1 MFCIRDS
8 KQFVWNIWY
17 DYGMKNNVSLVDIE
31 LYLGSKVGEKVILP
45 PELWTV
51 NWSSGHSLGII
62 CVKMCGV

>member
-8 KQFVWNIWY
+8 KQFVSKIWDMIMEWKY
-17 DYGMKNNVSLVDIE
+17 VSLVDIE
-31 LYLGSKVGEKVILP
+31 LYLGSKGGEKVILP